1 MAVPHRY
8 VNAVAFGNTGREVEQ
23 MKPKNEEDVWTSIDN
38 LIDLL
43 EDVMIKGRDIVDPK
57 EIEEYT
63 KAEMATAYR
72 HLRRE

>member
-1 MAVPHRY
+1 
-8 VNAVAFGNTGREVEQ
+8 

-43 EDVMIKGRDIVDPK
+43 EDVMIKGKEIVDPK
-57 EIEEYT
+57 EIEAYV

-72 HLRRE
+72 HLRRA

>member
-1 MAVPHRY
+1 
-8 VNAVAFGNTGREVEQ
+8 

-43 EDVMIKGRDIVDPK
+43 EDVMIKGRNIVVPK